1 MFKFRLQRVLEMRE
15 RTEREAARALAAAQ
29 DEAERARR
37 AADVLAAARAELA
50 AGAHDARATPGTA
63 VGAHHTYAFL
73 LERLDERVAAAGAA
87 VRAAEAATHARED
100 ALRDAFRGR
109 RTLDRLRE
117 RDEGAWRAGA
127 AAADRQLMDEIA
139 LTRFAGAGAAR
150 GGAA

>member
-15 RTEREAARALAAAQ
+15 RTERDAARALAAAQ

-50 AGAHDARATPGTA
+50 AGAHDARTTPGTA
-63 VGAHHTYAFL
+63 VGAHPTNAFL

-87 VRAAEAATHARED
+87 VRAAEAATHGRED

-117 RDEGAWRAGA
+117 RDEGAWRADA
-127 AAADRQLMDEIA
+127 ASADRQLMDEIA
-139 LTRFAGAGAAR
+139 LTRFAGAAAAR
-150 GGAA
+150 AAS